1 MTSLPALAAFVAAE
15 MAPRPGRMRAALR
28 LVFAGLVSVVL
39 IMLFQIP
46 HGSWMI
52 MTLFTVALA
61 DAGAS
66 LQKGIQRIIGT
77 VAGGVAGLLAVM
89 AFIDLPYVFLPVIGI
104 AVTVGLYLSHVSA
117 ATYPPLLGA
126 ITFLLVVLSHVDA
139 PEAYVDVALWR
150 IAAITIGV
158 ALSTTTQVF
167 LWPTDPLDKLRAAL
181 VRRLD
186 LVPTLIDRA
195 MAPPAGPATALPE
208 VALTLGDLTSE
219 LQLLADAEVLHPSLR
234 PQHAA
239 HTALI
244 LEVARLFTDAVW
256 AAETVPGT
264 AMRIGLDE
272 SVRRRLRAIR
282 QEGVQ
287 FARAL
292 EGRRALLAPAEPA
305 ADEPMAVSGER
316 PTVAAHAPVVDGMER
331 SLDRIAYLTGL
342 ARGGESLVTAPPP
355 GLVWPSDPTDTGP
368 GPWRWSL
375 DVAALKVALKTALGV
390 EICYIAM
397 HALAWPGIVTS
408 CITCVIIAQSTVGG
422 NVTKAVLRQVGA
434 LLGAVLGLIAIVVF
448 MPNLAGIAAF
458 LVVMSAGLFTA
469 GWIAVGGPRTAY
481 AGIQTALAFAIL
493 LLAGFGPT
501 TDLVLGRDRVLGI
514 LLGATVMGVIDQIL
528 WPVQARL
535 AMRPTVA
542 RALRLMAQVAR
553 LGTVRPDGQPA
564 EHPSGLRGQI
574 YRALTAALAYRDESR
589 MEGDPDTPE
598 NRAESDMVLHVVT
611 DAQALLP
618 GLFAAAEERIV
629 AGESDPTTVFA
640 AHVQEFERT
649 IADVLEASADA
660 IEGKGAPGYA
670 ALHAR
675 ARTMGDDADPSPWTT
690 AGAPSQQDDAARLVS
705 RHITSHQIMRLVTR
719 LGPER

>member
-1 MTSLPALAAFVAAE
+1 VTSLPELGAFVAAE
-15 MAPRPGRMRAALR
+15 LAPRPGRMRAALR
-28 LVFAGLVSVVL
+28 LVAASLVSVVL

-52 MTLFTVALA
+52 MTVFTVALA

-66 LQKGIQRIIGT
+66 LQKGVERIIGT
-77 VAGGVAGLLAVM
+77 VAGGLAGLLAVM

-117 ATYPPLLGA
+117 APYPPLLGA
-126 ITFLLVVLSHVDA
+126 ITFLLVVLSHLDA
-139 PEAYVDVALWR
+139 PEEYVDVALWR
-150 IAAITIGV
+150 ITAIAIGV
-158 ALSTTTQVF
+158 AMSTVAQVF
-167 LWPTDPLDKLRAAL
+167 LWPTDPLDTLRVAL

-186 LVPTLIDRA
+186 LVPTLIERA

-264 AMRIGLDE
+264 VARIGLDDA
-272 SVRRRLRAIR
+272 VRRRLLVIR
-282 QEGVQ
+282 DESVR

-292 EGRRALLAPAEPA
+292 EGRQALLAPSDATTDDRIA
-305 ADEPMAVSGER
+305 GTVAGS
-316 PTVAAHAPVVDGMER
+316 TVAAHAPVVDGMER
-331 SLDRIAYLTGL
+331 SLDRIAYLAGL
-342 ARGGESLVTAPPP
+342 ARGGASRVTTPPP
-355 GLVWPSDPTDTGP
+355 GLVWPSDPTDTPAGL
-368 GPWRWSL
+368 WRWSL
-375 DVAALKVALKTALGV
+375 DVPALKVAMKTALGV
-390 EICYIAM
+390 ELCYIAM

-408 CITCVIIAQSTVGG
+408 AVTCVIIAQSTVGA
-422 NVTKAVLRQVGA
+422 NATKAVLRQVGA
-434 LLGAVLGLIAIVVF
+434 VFGALLGLVVIVVF

-458 LVVMSAGLFTA
+458 LVVMSVGFFVA

-501 TDLVLGRDRVLGI
+501 TELVGGRDRVLGI
-514 LLGATVMGVIDQIL
+514 LLGAAVMGVIDQVL
-528 WPVQARL
+528 WPVQARR
-535 AMRPTVA
+535 AMRPAVA

-553 LGTVRPDGQPA
+553 LGTVGPAGRPA
-564 EHPSGLRGQI
+564 EHPRGLRAQI

-618 GLFAAAEERIV
+618 GLFAAAEERVV
-629 AGESDPTTVFA
+629 AGAPDPATPFA

-660 IEGKGAPGYA
+660 IEGTSA
-670 ALHAR
+670 AGWADLHVR
-675 ARTMGDDADPSPWTT
+675 ARTMGDGVDEAPWADAD
-690 AGAPSQQDDAARLVS
+690 AAAAEADARLVS